1 MAEKQPI
8 KEQIKKLT
16 DQIEAGIKALFQ
28 SGDLEKYQAYLRTM
42 SHFHHY
48 SVNNQMLISRNART
62 RRSLPGIRNGKIS
75 SVVMCCVVRKA
86 FRSLRR
92 RHIKSRSKKKS
103 STPIR
108 NCHCWMQTAIQSRK
122 KKKSRFRCSVRS
134 RFLM

>member
-28 SGDLEKYQAYLRTM
+28 SGDLEEYQAYLRTM

-48 SVNNQMLISRNART
+48 SVNNQMLIFSQCPHATLVAGYQKWQNQFSRHVLRGEK
-62 RRSLPGIRNGKIS
+62 GITII
-75 SVVMCCVVRKA
+75 A
-86 FRSLRR
+86 P
-92 RHIKSRSKKKS
+92 
-103 STPIR
+103 TPIR
-108 NCHCWMQTAIQSRK
+108 NCRCWMQMAIPSRK

>member
-48 SVNNQMLISRNART
+48 SVNNQMLIFSQG
-62 RRSLPGIRNGKIS
+62 PG
-75 SVVMCCVVRKA
+75 
-86 FRSLRR
+86 R
-92 RHIKSRSKKKS
+92 RHRHHGILQGRRQGSAYRACC
-103 STPIR
+103 TCENNR
-108 NCHCWMQTAIQSRK
+108 
-122 KKKSRFRCSVRS
+122 
-134 RFLM
+134 L

>member
-48 SVNNQMLISRNART
+48 SVNNQMLIFSQCPHATLVAGYQKWQNQFSRHVLRGEK
-62 RRSLPGIRNGKIS
+62 GISKLAPTPYKI
-75 SVVMCCVVRKA
+75 KG
-86 FRSLRR
+86 
-92 RHIKSRSKKKS
+92 
-103 STPIR
+103 
-108 NCHCWMQTAIQSRK
+108 
-122 KKKSRFRCSVRS
+122 
-134 RFLM
+134 